1 MKGVEEFLKALKEEL
16 TKVKHLEIKWP
27 KSWFNVKSKLEKIC
41 PNCSSNIE
49 DESACE
55 YCNFIEY
62 KEYKKICDE
71 EGIKSES
78 EQNTLVDFL
87 HDLGVILH
95 FRDIPLL
102 NTHVLEP
109 EWVTNAVYKIVNSK
123 EIADSRGVLKLDMLH

>member
-1 MKGVEEFLKALKEEL
+1 MITAISF
-16 TKVKHLEIKWP
+16 
-27 KSWFNVKSKLEKIC
+27 
-41 PNCSSNIE
+41 
-49 DESACE
+49 E
-55 YCNFIEY
+55 YNEY
-62 KEYKKICDE
+62 KLICDQ

-109 EWVTNAVYKIVNSK
+109 EWVTNAVYKLVNSK
-123 EIADSRGVLKLDMLH
+123 EVAESRGILKLDMFAEILKQTY